1 VISRNEQG
9 SARRARCDYHGAV
22 GPGAARFPLLLA
34 LVRCLLVALVGLP
47 PAACVSRENR
57 PDSLHSFDDDV
68 RQYIRLVVALGSRDP
83 DSLDFAYAPAD
94 ASAERAPLPPFNEI
108 RRRALDVANRLDGP
122 ATPGVDAD
130 RRQNLVRQLR
140 AVAARVDLLTGKQRS
155 FDEESQALFGVVA
168 PRVVDADGGDVREE
182 IARLRPGPG
191 SLAARY
197 AAFERSHLV
206 PSDRV
211 RPVFERALAECR
223 ARTSEHVS
231 LPPDERV
238 EIEYVTDSPWSG
250 YSRYRGA
257 YRSVVQVNVASG
269 ITVDGALVLACHEGY
284 PGHHAQNS
292 VREAD
297 LVRRRRWME
306 FTVQP
311 LFSPQALL
319 SEGLAVHAVD
329 VAFPGATREAF
340 ERDVLFP
347 LAGLD
352 GRGASPAVAVERL
365 VERLRPV
372 EGAVA
377 REYLDGRLEFARAAA
392 AFTSR
397 ALVPQP
403 DGLLRFLNE
412 YRSFAVTYTY
422 GPALIESSLDGHDTR
437 DDPAARWSR
446 FTGLLAR
453 PWPVIVR

>member
-1 VISRNEQG
+1 VR
-9 SARRARCDYHGAV
+9 
-22 GPGAARFPLLLA
+22 PGAARFPLLSV
-34 LVRCLLVALVGLP
+34 LVRCLLVAFVGLP
-47 PAACVSRENR
+47 AAACVRQEPSLDSRQ
-57 PDSLHSFDDDV
+57 SFDDDV
-68 RQYIRLVVALGSRDP
+68 RQYIRLVTALGSRDP
-83 DSLDFAYAPAD
+83 DSIDFAYAPAD

-108 RRRALDVANRLDGP
+108 RRRALDVANRLGGP
-122 ATPGVDAD
+122 AMPGVDVD
-130 RRQNLVRQLR
+130 RQQNLVRQLR
-140 AVAARVDLLTGKQRS
+140 AVAARVDLLTGQRRP

-168 PRVVDADGGDVREE
+168 PRVADADGGDVREE
-182 IARLRPGPG
+182 ITRLLPGPG

-197 AAFERSHLV
+197 AAFERRHLV
-206 PSDRV
+206 PPDRV

-223 ARTSEHVS
+223 ARTLEHVA

-238 EIEYVTDSPWSG
+238 EIEYVTDSPWNG
-250 YSRYRGA
+250 YSRYHGG
-257 YRSVVQVNVASG
+257 YRSVLQVNVAYG

-311 LFSPQALL
+311 LFSPQVLL

-329 VAFPGATREAF
+329 VAFPGAAREAF

-352 GRGASPAVAVERL
+352 GRGPPPGVDVERL

-403 DGLLRFLNE
+403 DGLLKFLNE
-412 YRSFAVTYTY
+412 YRSLAVTYSY
-422 GPALIESSLDGHDTR
+422 GPALIESSLEGHDAR
-437 DDPAARWSR
+437 ADPATRWSR
-446 FTGLLAR
+446 FAALLVR
-453 PWPVIVR
+453 PWPIIVP